1 MTTVTCIPPKQNE
14 NSVVVKVCEL
24 TYTVEVGGAV
34 SCSCSAFS
42 ASSLLCRH
50 IIFTIHHLQKNFDPT
65 RIPRQWTQAYNK
77 MRAAAIQRVDVAR
90 VEAKKNLSRT
100 EKFRELNRVLKD
112 IADMSAD
119 LEHTQFCQRYE
130 MIAALHKA
138 FQEGKVV
145 FLNIQEGVYV

>member
-24 TYTVEVGGAV
+24 IYTFEVGGAV
-34 SCSCSAFS
+34 SCSCSSFS
-42 ASSLLCRH
+42 VSILLCRH
-50 IIFTIHHLQKNFDPT
+50 IIFTIHHLQKNFDST

-77 MRAAAIQRVDVAR
+77 MRTAAVQQVDVAR
-90 VEAKKNLSRT
+90 VEAKNLSRT

-112 IADMSAD
+112 TADVSAD
-119 LEHTQFCQRYE
+119 LGHTQFCQRYE
-130 MIAALHKA
+130 IIAALHKA

-145 FLNIQEGVYV
+145 FLNIQGVYV